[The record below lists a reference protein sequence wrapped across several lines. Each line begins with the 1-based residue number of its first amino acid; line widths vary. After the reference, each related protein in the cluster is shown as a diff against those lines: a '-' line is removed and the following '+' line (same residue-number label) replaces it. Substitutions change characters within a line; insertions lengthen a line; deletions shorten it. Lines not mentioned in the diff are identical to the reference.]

1 MVPLVML
8 RTAILLAFCLGIAAC
23 ATTPLDTSRVDSRAT
38 PAGIVEAMPGE
49 QSARVH
55 WGGRIVAITNLEQS
69 TLIEMLSYPLAR
81 DGFPNTFRNPTGRFV
96 LRHDGFLEP
105 LDHAPGR
112 LLTVVGTVRS
122 LTRVAVGE
130 TELVVPLVR
139 AEQLKLWD
147 DRYEGRTR
155 PRFGFGVGI
164 NVGF

>member
-1 MVPLVML
+1 ML
-8 RTAILLAFCLGIAAC
+8 RATILLAACVGIIAC
-23 ATTPLDTSRVDSRAT
+23 ATTPMDTSRVDSRAT
-38 PAGIVEAMPGE
+38 AAGIVEAMPGE
-49 QSARVH
+49 QGSRVL
-55 WGGRIVAITNLEQS
+55 WGGRIVAISNREQS

-81 DGFPNTFRNPTGRFV
+81 DGLPNTFRKPTGRFV

-112 LLTVVGTVRS
+112 LLTVVGAVRS

-130 TELVVPLVR
+130 TELVVPLVE

-147 DRYEGRTR
+147 DGYEKRSR